1 MPLVPEAGGT
11 ERITSIIA
19 RGLSERGYNCLGILQ
34 FTEGSDQMIYEG
46 KIVEDLY
53 SFLKDNHVDVV
64 INQIAYATWLLLD
77 FLDRGGNR
85 WHKEGGKIISCLHFD
100 PRNPSYVKFLRSY
113 ENLTLSQ
120 RLMLIRQYVLQPYY
134 LWRQQRNEGQVLN
147 YIYDNSDALVTLSAT
162 HFKYMQKV
170 MRRDEY
176 SKIHAIG
183 NPLTFPNI
191 ADKSLLDTKEK
202 TVIVCARMSEYH
214 KRVTLVLKAWGVI
227 KHHAVANKWK
237 LEIVGD
243 GPDLS
248 RYRRIVE
255 QKRIADVTFVGQQSP
270 LRFYERASIL
280 LLTSS
285 AEGWGLTITEGLQN
299 GVVPVVMNSSPVYS
313 DIIQHRYN
321 GLLTPDGNVKK
332 FADSI
337 LMLMEDSEC
346 LHSMQLN
353 ALMSAQNF
361 TLANTLEKWIDL
373 LNVYEA

>member
-34 FTEGSDQMIYEG
+34 FTEGSGQMIYEG

-77 FLDRGGNR
+77 FLDRGGDR

-162 HFKYMQKV
+162 C
-170 MRRDEY
+170 
-176 SKIHAIG
+176 
-183 NPLTFPNI
+183 
-191 ADKSLLDTKEK
+191 LL
-202 TVIVCARMSEYH
+202 
-214 KRVTLVLKAWGVI
+214 
-227 KHHAVANKWK
+227 
-237 LEIVGD
+237 
-243 GPDLS
+243 
-248 RYRRIVE
+248 
-255 QKRIADVTFVGQQSP
+255 
-270 LRFYERASIL
+270 
-280 LLTSS
+280 
-285 AEGWGLTITEGLQN
+285 
-299 GVVPVVMNSSPVYS
+299 
-313 DIIQHRYN
+313 
-321 GLLTPDGNVKK
+321 
-332 FADSI
+332 
-337 LMLMEDSEC
+337 
-346 LHSMQLN
+346 
-353 ALMSAQNF
+353 
-361 TLANTLEKWIDL
+361 
-373 LNVYEA
+373 